1 VALDGDDIYWL
12 EGRPAEGG
20 RNVLVRRTPDG
31 AIADVTPPPFNVRT
45 RVHEYGGGAYL
56 VDRGVVWF
64 SNFADQRVY
73 RLDSGTTAPQA
84 LTREGAWFYADFSFD
99 RARQRLIAVR
109 EDHTSAFAKASA
121 GQVEGK
127 EAVTALVAIA
137 ADGGTRVLAQ
147 GRDFYSTP
155 RISPDGSALAWICWD
170 HPHMPWDGT
179 ELWVARFDDAGDLT
193 APMRLAGGPKE
204 SIYQPGWSPDG
215 AIVFASDRT
224 GWWRFYR
231 ADTPQAAIRPLL
243 ADAPTDSEFGRPQWT
258 FGTAT
263 WAFAGESRAVVSF
276 TRRGVWHLAVVD
288 ARTGAHRILDVGLD
302 PQEWMAATVSHAFVI
317 AASPQRT
324 AALVRV
330 GLDDGVVD
338 VIKESSETQFDE
350 AVLSVAEAIEFPTT
364 GGRTAHAF
372 YYAPRNAA
380 VDAGPRRGLSAVAL
394 AEVEGQ
400 SGTGGIPTTG
410 GLKAS
415 GYRSYQSAPPL
426 IAIGHGGPTASA
438 SRALDPRIQ
447 FWTSRGFAVVDV
459 NYGGSAGY
467 GREYRERLRG
477 EWGHVD
483 VDDMVHAAQHL
494 AATGRA
500 DSERLVIRGG
510 SAGGYTTLAALT
522 FRPGV
527 FKGGASYYGVSDLE
541 ALARD
546 THKFEARYLDS
557 LVGPYPAA
565 ADEYRRR
572 SPIHATDRLA
582 CALIFFQGLEDRVVP
597 PNQSEMMADAVRRK
611 GLPVA
616 YVAFAGEQHGFR
628 KAETIVRS
636 LEAELYFYA
645 AIFGFTPAG
654 SIAPVAIDNL

>member
-1 VALDGDDIYWL
+1 MTGGLRPSGYHLLKSPSLEMNPSLPYGTWPSPISAASVAAQSLRLSAVTIDGDDLYWL

-20 RNVLVRRTPDG
+20 RNVLVRRTQGG
-31 AIADVTPPPFNVRT
+31 AAVDVTPLPFNVRT

-64 SNFADQRVY
+64 SNFADQRLY
-73 RLDSGTTAPQA
+73 RLDPGTTAPQV
-84 LTREGAWFYADFSFD
+84 LTPEGAWFYADFCFD

-109 EDHTSAFAKASA
+109 EDHT
-121 GQVEGK
+121 VEGR
-127 EAVTALVAIA
+127 EAVTTLVAIA
-137 ADGGTRVLAQ
+137 GDGRVDVLAA

-155 RISPDGSALAWICWD
+155 RVSPDGSALTWLCWD
-170 HPHMPWDGT
+170 HPQMPWDGT
-179 ELWVARFDDAGDLT
+179 ELWVARFDDEGTLA
-193 APMRLAGGPKE
+193 APERIAGGPTE

-215 AIVFASDRT
+215 AIVFASDQT
-224 GWWRFYR
+224 GWWQLYR
-231 ADTPQAAIRPLL
+231 VDTPQAPPRPLL
-243 ADAPTDSEFGRPQWT
+243 AAAPEDSEFGRPQWT

-263 WAFAGESRAVVSF
+263 WAFAGRSRAVVSF

-288 ARTGAHRILDVGLD
+288 TPTGAHRLLDIGLD
-302 PQEWMAATVSHAFVI
+302 PQDWIAATAEHAFLI
-317 AASPQRT
+317 AASPTRPH
-324 AALVRV
+324 ALVRI
-330 GLDDGVVD
+330 GLEDRAVE
-338 VIKESSETQFDE
+338 VIKESSAATFDPS
-350 AVLSVAEAIEFPTT
+350 VLSVAEAIEFPTA

-372 YYAPRNAA
+372 YYPPR
-380 VDAGPRRGLSAVAL
+380 
-394 AEVEGQ
+394 
-400 SGTGGIPTTG
+400 G
-410 GLKAS
+410 GLQA
-415 GYRSYQSAPPL
+415 SAPPL
-426 IAIGHGGPTASA
+426 IAFSHGGPTASA
-438 SRALDPRIQ
+438 GRALDPRIQ

-467 GREYRERLRG
+467 GREYRGRLRG

-483 VDDMVHAAQHL
+483 VDDMVHAVQYL
-494 AATGRA
+494 AETGRA
-500 DSERLVIRGG
+500 DRERLVIRGG

-565 ADEYRRR
+565 AEEYRRR
-572 SPIHATDRLA
+572 SPVHATDRLA

-628 KAETIVRS
+628 KAETIIRS

-654 SIAPVAIDNL
+654 DIAPVAIDNL